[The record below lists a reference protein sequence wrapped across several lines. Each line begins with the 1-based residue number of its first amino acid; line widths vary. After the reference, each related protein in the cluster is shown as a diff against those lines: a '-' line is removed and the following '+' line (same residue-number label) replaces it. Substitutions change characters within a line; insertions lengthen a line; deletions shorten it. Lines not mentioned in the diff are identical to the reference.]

1 MTESF
6 VASPHAD
13 SPFNRLVRE
22 FAQKAGF
29 PANEI
34 EQSDGVEFESDGF
47 TARLI
52 AHPTDSALMVV
63 EVDVAEADPDEII
76 QRENAWLLHQ
86 INHAARFEHGWIAHI
101 DETNVLMI
109 SLFQAIPGSTPE
121 LIEQLLADGI
131 DRAQALASLWLTDRQ
146 SEPASTPDPAPPG
159 LIRG

>member
-1 MTESF
+1 
-6 VASPHAD
+6 
-13 SPFNRLVRE
+13 
-22 FAQKAGF
+22 
-29 PANEI
+29 
-34 EQSDGVEFESDGF
+34 
-47 TARLI
+47 LI

-109 SLFQAIPGSTPE
+109 SLFQVIPGSTPE

-146 SEPASTPDPAPPG
+146 SEPASTPDPAPPS